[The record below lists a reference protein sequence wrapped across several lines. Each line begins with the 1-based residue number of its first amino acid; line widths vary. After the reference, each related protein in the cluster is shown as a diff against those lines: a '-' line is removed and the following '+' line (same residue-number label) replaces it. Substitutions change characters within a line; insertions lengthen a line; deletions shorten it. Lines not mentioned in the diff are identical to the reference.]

1 MVPERVGYDTAP
13 ERCFS
18 VSDPSENGRDGV
30 MFPIG
35 AIERR

>member
-1 MVPERVGYDTAP
+1 MFPNESAKTPLPSGV
-13 ERCFS
+13 FS